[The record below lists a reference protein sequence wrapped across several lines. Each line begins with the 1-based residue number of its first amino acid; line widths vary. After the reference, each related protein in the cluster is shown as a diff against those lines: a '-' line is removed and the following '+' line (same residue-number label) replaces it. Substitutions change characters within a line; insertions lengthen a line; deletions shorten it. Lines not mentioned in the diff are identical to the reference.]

1 MGFDNYLSREVDR
14 HTGGDLD
21 EHRED
26 CDSWEGGECNCIE
39 LDESDRDEAL
49 IARGEALAESREAR
63 DY

>member
-14 HTGGDLD
+14 HNGDCLD

-26 CDSWEGGECNCIE
+26 CDSWDGGECNCIE
-39 LDESDRDEAL
+39 LDSSDRDEAL
-49 IARGEALAESREAR
+49 IARGEALAEAREAR

>member
-1 MGFDNYLSREVDR
+1 MDFDSYLSREVDR
-14 HTGGDLD
+14 HCDCGD

-49 IARGEALAESREAR
+49 IARGEDLAEAREAR